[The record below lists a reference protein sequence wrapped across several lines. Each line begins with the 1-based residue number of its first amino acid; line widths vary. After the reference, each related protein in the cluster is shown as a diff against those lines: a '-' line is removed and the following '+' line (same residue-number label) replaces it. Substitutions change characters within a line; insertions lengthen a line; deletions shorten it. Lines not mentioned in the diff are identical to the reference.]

1 MIDKLW
7 LGLDSEV
14 LKFSKISRALLLSVL
29 SQPPLTFPW
38 KEVVTFSGRFF
49 MNFSIARSAK
59 KMQCY
64 SGVPTLLDYQTSFGT
79 FFHSHF
85 NI

>member
-1 MIDKLW
+1 
-7 LGLDSEV
+7 
-14 LKFSKISRALLLSVL
+14 
-29 SQPPLTFPW
+29 
-38 KEVVTFSGRFF
+38 